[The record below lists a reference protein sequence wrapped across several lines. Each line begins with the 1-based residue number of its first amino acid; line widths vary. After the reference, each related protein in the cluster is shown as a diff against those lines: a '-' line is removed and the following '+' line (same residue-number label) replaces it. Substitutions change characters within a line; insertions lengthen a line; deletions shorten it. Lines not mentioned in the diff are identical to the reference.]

1 MKRLRALLACCL
13 LTAAAVTAGGCSDV
27 AEERTLVVLGPWTD
41 GEERPFVAALRRI
54 GERTGRS
61 YVYKGTRSLRETLV
75 AQLQAG
81 APPDLAILSS
91 PGELAEYAR
100 ASDAYPLPQR
110 VAGAAVPPWAPLVTV
125 ENEQGEVRTHA
136 YWAPV
141 RVDLKSLVFSRAKS
155 TGKKPDWCLGVG
167 SGATSGWP
175 GTDWVED
182 LLLQRQGPAA
192 YERWATGKTPWQQTR
207 AAWKEWA
214 ALLAANDGKLAWEG
228 LNMSFERLDNGRYG
242 LLNGGHCTHEHQG
255 SFIRR
260 HYGDDV
266 QPTSTAAFFGAGRT
280 GGQSYGQRDGRGDG
294 RGEARSEDN
303 AFEVSGDMAAV
314 FKPSAAAWDL
324 LDRLTSRQAREDW
337 AKAARP
343 GERPYFP
350 GGAFGTVPLSQNTRA
365 VQGLFDG
372 ASQICLDASDA
383 MPPTLRDAFY
393 RAVLEFLGN
402 PQDASL
408 LDRLLKQLEAERI
421 LQVQERAFVLDDLCE
436 NVPGPSGSR

>member
-13 LTAAAVTAGGCSDV
+13 LAAAAVTAGGCSEA

-41 GEERPFVAALRRI
+41 GEEKPFVAALRRI

-100 ASDAYPLPQR
+100 AQDAYPLPEH
-110 VAGAAVPPWAPLVTV
+110 VAGAAVPPWAPSVTV
-125 ENEQGEVRTHA
+125 ENEQGEARTRA

-141 RVDLKSLVFSRAKS
+141 RVDLKSLVFSRAES
-155 TGKKPDWCLGVG
+155 AGKKPDWCLGMG

-192 YERWATGKTPWQQTR
+192 YERWATGKTPWSQTR

-214 ALLAANDGKLAWEG
+214 GLLAANGGNLGGEG
-228 LNMSFERLDNGRYG
+228 LRLSFEDLGNGRYG

-266 QPTSTAAFFGAGRT
+266 QPTPTAALFGAGKTSGKT
-280 GGQSYGQRDGRGDG
+280 GGQSEGQN
-294 RGEARSEDN
+294 ENN

-350 GGAFGTVPLSQNTRA
+350 GGSFGTVPLSQNTRA
-365 VQGLFDG
+365 VQRLFDG

-393 RAVLEFLGN
+393 RAVLEFLGD
-402 PQDASL
+402 PQDERL
-408 LDRLLKQLEAERI
+408 LDELLKRLEAERI
-421 LQVQERAFVLDDLCE
+421 LQRQEGAFVLDDLCD
-436 NVPGPSGSR
+436 NVPGPPPGNE